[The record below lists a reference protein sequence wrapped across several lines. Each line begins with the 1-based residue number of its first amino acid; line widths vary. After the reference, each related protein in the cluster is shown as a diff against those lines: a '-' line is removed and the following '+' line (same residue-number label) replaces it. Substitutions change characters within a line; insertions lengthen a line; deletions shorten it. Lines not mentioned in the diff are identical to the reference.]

1 MEHAAAVRRPE
12 AADGLDRIWTVPNLL
27 SVGRLA
33 LLCGFLVLLFGERE
47 RVAAAALL
55 AVAGITD
62 FLDGYFARRLNQV
75 TTIGKVLDPT
85 VDRIVLGTSVIAMV
99 VYGAAPVWL
108 VALVL
113 GREALVSIA
122 VLVLAALGAR
132 RINVLFIGKAG
143 TLGFMVCFPLLLAG
157 HGPGTLAE
165 AVRDLA
171 WVLLVPSLVCSLAA
185 AAAYVPLARRALAE
199 GRGASP
205 PPPVPDPRR

>member
-1 MEHAAAVRRPE
+1 VEHAAVVRRPG
-12 AADGLDRIWTVPNLL
+12 AGDGMDRIWTVPNLL

-33 LLCGFLVLLFGERE
+33 LLCGFVVLLFDARE

-55 AVAGITD
+55 AVAGVTD
-62 FLDGYFARRLNQV
+62 FLDGFLARRLNQV
-75 TTIGKVLDPT
+75 TTIGKILDPT
-85 VDRIVLGTSVIAMV
+85 VDRIVLGTAVIAMV

-132 RINVLFIGKAG
+132 RLDVLFIGKAG
-143 TLGFMVCFPLLLAG
+143 TLGLMVSFPLLLAG
-157 HGPGTLAE
+157 HGPGSLAR
-165 AVRDLA
+165 AVSDLA
-171 WVLLVPSLVCSLAA
+171 WVLLVPSLACSLIA

-199 GRGASP
+199 GRAASSP
-205 PPPVPDPRR
+205 ESR